1 MNCLFGISPTGLI
14 TKAFV
19 GYFHLNLEFVMF
31 LFSHFLRYRKRIHTT
46 FSVVHFTL
54 LISCKTQDRSTS
66 LVKVS
71 LFHRIFV
78 QSQQLKSQYT
88 ILQHYLVIP
97 CLMQSIILN
106 EKRPLPLA
114 QISERQ
120 EC

>member
-1 MNCLFGISPTGLI
+1 
-14 TKAFV
+14 
-19 GYFHLNLEFVMF
+19 
-31 LFSHFLRYRKRIHTT
+31 
-46 FSVVHFTL
+46 
-54 LISCKTQDRSTS
+54 
-66 LVKVS
+66 VS

-88 ILQHYLVIP
+88 VLQHYLVIP